1 MFGGDAKKICNSCI
15 IAILKEHILKLTDN
29 LNIKRFKPLIAPNV
43 LKDELPVTDQIAQ
56 LVARSRKAIQDVLTN
71 KAQRR
76 MVIAGPCSLHDCKAT
91 LEYAQKLKWLQQRVN
106 DKILIIMRTYF
117 EKPRTTLGWKGM
129 IYDPHLDNSY
139 DIEGGLRQ
147 ARGLL
152 LSIANIGL
160 PAAIEFLDPI
170 VPQYL
175 ADQVSWAAIGAR
187 TTESQIH
194 RQMASGLS
202 MPVGFKNST
211 VGNLSPA
218 IDAIKAASGAHSFM
232 GIDRNGQV
240 VIAETSGNKYGHL
253 VMRGGADCPNYGS
266 EYVAFAQVLLR
277 KAGISTGIIIDCS
290 HANSQK
296 DYKKQR
302 AVFLDVA
309 EQIRQG
315 NQLIAGV
322 MLESFINEGS
332 QPFTKPKDLKYGV
345 SLTDS
350 CIGWEET
357 EELIC
362 YLSEI

>member
-1 MFGGDAKKICNSCI
+1 
-15 IAILKEHILKLTDN
+15 LELTDN
-29 LNIKRFKPLIAPNV
+29 LNIKQFKPLFAPGV
-43 LKDELPVTDQIAQ
+43 LKAKWAVSDQVIQ
-56 LVARSRKAIQDVLTN
+56 LVAQSRNAIQDILVN
-71 KAQRR
+71 KDQRR
-76 MVIAGPCSLHDCKAT
+76 MVIVGPCSLHDCRAT
-91 LEYAQKLKWLQQRVN
+91 LEYAEKLKQLQKRVN
-106 DKILIIMRTYF
+106 DKVLIIMRTYF
-117 EKPRTTLGWKGM
+117 EKPRTTIGWKGM
-129 IYDPHLDNSY
+129 IYDPHLDSSY

-152 LSIANIGL
+152 LSIAKIGL
-160 PAAIEFLDPI
+160 PAATEFLDPI

-175 ADQVSWAAIGAR
+175 ADLVSWAAIGAR

-194 RQMASGLS
+194 RQMVSGLS

-211 VGNLSPA
+211 DGNLTTA
-218 IDAIKAASGAHSFM
+218 VDAIKAASEAHSFM
-232 GIDRNGQV
+232 GIDRNGRV

-266 EYVAFAQVLLR
+266 EYVAFADVLLR
-277 KAGISTGIIIDCS
+277 KAGISTGVIIDCS

-302 AVFLDVA
+302 AVFLDVT
-309 EQIRQG
+309 EQIRHG

-357 EELIC
+357 EELIR

>member
-1 MFGGDAKKICNSCI
+1 M
-15 IAILKEHILKLTDN
+15 ELTDN
-29 LNIKRFKPLIAPNV
+29 LNIKQFKPLFAPGI
-43 LKDELPVTDQIAQ
+43 LKSRWAVGDQVTQ
-56 LVARSRKAIQDVLTN
+56 LVAQSRKTIENILVN
-71 KAQRR
+71 KDKRK
-76 MVIAGPCSLHDCKAT
+76 MVIVGPCSLHDCDAT
-91 LEYAQKLKWLQQRVN
+91 LEYVEKLKHLQQRVE
-106 DKILIIMRTYF
+106 DKVLIIMRTYF
-117 EKPRTTLGWKGM
+117 EKPRTTIGWKGM

-139 DIEGGLRQ
+139 DIESGLRQ
-147 ARGLL
+147 ARRLL
-152 LSIANIGL
+152 LSIAEIGL
-160 PAAIEFLDPI
+160 PVATEFLDPI

-175 ADQVSWAAIGAR
+175 ADLVSWAAIGAR

-211 VGNLSPA
+211 DGNLNTA
-218 IDAIKAASGAHSFM
+218 VDAIKAASEAHSFM
-232 GIDRNGQV
+232 GIDRNGRV
-240 VIAETSGNKYGHL
+240 VIAETNGNKYGHI
-253 VMRGGADCPNYGS
+253 VMRGGSDCPNYGP

-277 KAGISTGIIIDCS
+277 KANISTGVIIDCS

-315 NQLIAGV
+315 NPLIAGV

-332 QPFTKPKDLKYGV
+332 QQFTGPEGLNYGV

-350 CIGWEET
+350 CIGWEES

-362 YLSEI
+362 CLSEI